1 MTEHDLKSQ
10 LSELRVQASAN
21 NLHLMEHLNEFIH
34 LSNQIG
40 EVKDKLGLV
49 HFDPV
54 REGQM
59 LKEILEA
66 NPGPMPQD
74 QMKRIFKEVFKASVE
89 EMGLETKAKL
99 KVNRLPSSKDKVI
112 QVGDVAIGGDKPV
125 MIAGPC
131 AVESLEQ
138 MLATAQGLKDLGVH
152 MLRGGAFK
160 PRTSP
165 YSFQGLE
172 EEGLKIM
179 RDVAD
184 RLGMSI
190 ITEVLS
196 VRDVDLVAHYADV
209 LQVGTRN
216 MFNYA
221 LLKELGRHSK
231 PVMLK
236 RGMMAT
242 MEEFVLAAEYIYVRG
257 NHKVILCERGI
268 RTFETWTRN
277 TLDISAVPILKQETF
292 LPVIVDISH
301 ALGRKDIIK
310 PIAHAAL
317 AAGAD
322 GLMFEAHYNPS
333 VALSDS
339 EQQLNLEE
347 VSELLAY
354 LRRFSPT
361 A

>member
-1 MTEHDLKSQ
+1 MTEQ
-10 LSELRVQASAN
+10 ELRDQLAELRARMTAH
-21 NLHLMEHLNEFIH
+21 NLRLMEDFNIFISI
-34 LSNQIG
+34 SNQIG

-54 REGQM
+54 REGEM
-59 LKEILEA
+59 LRDVLAA
-66 NPGPMPQD
+66 NTGPMPQD
-74 QMKRIFKEVFKASVE
+74 QMKQLFKQVFRASVE
-89 EMGLETKAKL
+89 EMGLETRAKL
-99 KVNRLPSSKDKVI
+99 KVNRLPNSHD
-112 QVGDVAIGGDKPV
+112 QVVEVAGVKIGGEAPV
-125 MIAGPC
+125 IMAGPC
-131 AVESLEQ
+131 AVENLEQ
-138 MLATAQGLKDLGVH
+138 MQLTAQGLKKLGVNL
-152 MLRGGAFK
+152 LRGGAFK

-179 RDVAD
+179 RQVAD
-184 RLGMSI
+184 ELGMAV

-196 VRDVDLVAHYADV
+196 VRDVDLVAHYADI

-221 LLKELGRHSK
+221 LLKELGRHHK

-257 NHKVILCERGI
+257 NHQVILCERGI

-310 PIAHAAL
+310 PIARAAL

-322 GLMFEAHYNPS
+322 GLMFEAHYNPAL
-333 VALSDS
+333 ALSDS
-339 EQQLNLEE
+339 QQQLTLDE
-347 VSELLAY
+347 VADLLAY
-354 LRRFSPT
+354 LRQFTPT
-361 A
+361 V